1 MKIQELLITEKFD
14 FDNDTD
20 TTTGTGF
27 KAPKISVADLN
38 SLQINTLNRLKD
50 GRVSIDS
57 ASEKELD
64 VIMDLIDIG
73 LVDAEGNVTDSG
85 EEAADAPNLN
95 VDVVDGKAV
104 DFESSGEE
112 ISDIDFDDNEDLD
125 IDSAFR

>member
-1 MKIQELLITEKFD
+1 MKIQELLITENFD
-14 FDNDTD
+14 FDTD
-20 TTTGTGF
+20 SDFDTGTGF

-38 SLQINTLNRLKD
+38 SLQLNTLNRLKD

-64 VIMDLIDIG
+64 IIMDLIDIG
-73 LVDAEGNVTDSG
+73 LVDADGNVTDSG
-85 EEAADAPNLN
+85 EEAAEAPNLN
-95 VDVVDGKAV
+95 VDVVDDEAV

-112 ISDIDFDDNEDLD
+112 ISGIDFDDDDDLD